1 MRRWQGAS
9 HHALQYTLGL
19 WTGALRAL
27 IIVAMEGM
35 HKRMY
40 WECGLPSRCDAIAAT
55 TAAIATA
62 HPCPCLCA
70 TCSGSGSACA
80 RIRATQAS

>member
-40 WECGLPSRCDAIAAT
+40 WECGLSSTNLLVAI
-55 TAAIATA
+55 
-62 HPCPCLCA
+62 
-70 TCSGSGSACA
+70 
-80 RIRATQAS
+80 